1 MQNPYDGFF
10 IRMCVVR
17 SLKKQ
22 HAHFGSD
29 ILVPRTLDLRI
40 GISYVRA
47 LSVDLRILG
56 TSLWIYVSSTS
67 YFVCARYNNIAT
79 AAAAAAAAAC
89 GWGACR
95 EGAGIRS
102 GARVDSA
109 ELHDVCL
116 FYSSC
121 FVSWY
126 ILPSHHTNE
135 ERRTNTMSGATAFR
149 KQPHSSSA
157 EYKQ

>member
-79 AAAAAAAAAC
+79 AAAAAAC
-89 GWGACR
+89 GCGICR
-95 EGAGIRS
+95 EEADIRCV
-102 GARVDSA
+102 ARVDSA
-109 ELHDVCL
+109 ELRGVCL
-116 FYSSC
+116 FYS
-121 FVSWY
+121 
-126 ILPSHHTNE
+126 T
-135 ERRTNTMSGATAFR
+135 
-149 KQPHSSSA
+149 
-157 EYKQ
+157 